1 MSKFTV
7 FPLEWMESFLFE
19 IVQTMIMI
27 MEENVWLNVR
37 NAAEKLHR
45 QEKHGRWLV
54 AQTETV
60 RELS

>member
-1 MSKFTV
+1 MV
-7 FPLEWMESFLFE
+7 
-19 IVQTMIMI
+19 MI

-37 NAAEKLHR
+37 NAEEKLHR

>member
-1 MSKFTV
+1 MV
-7 FPLEWMESFLFE
+7 
-19 IVQTMIMI
+19 MI

-37 NAAEKLHR
+37 SAEDKLHR

-54 AQTETV
+54 AQTEAV